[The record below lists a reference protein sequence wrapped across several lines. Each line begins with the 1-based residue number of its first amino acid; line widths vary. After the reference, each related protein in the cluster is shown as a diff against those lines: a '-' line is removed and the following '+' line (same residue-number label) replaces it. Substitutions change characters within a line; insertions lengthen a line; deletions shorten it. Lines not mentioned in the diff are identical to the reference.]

1 MGWEDTSGFQ
11 EERKR
16 GREEAE
22 ESSMDH
28 SRRKVTKDEK
38 GEVSW

>member
-1 MGWEDTSGFQ
+1 MGWEDTSGF
-11 EERKR
+11 EDR
-16 GREEAE
+16 GREEAEEE

-28 SRRKVTKDEK
+28 SRRKVTKDGE